1 MWSVNWFI
9 IMRRSSINVYDD
21 PEQHHSDSLLLPT
34 SPNTKGSMKKLGTT
48 TLSYAQRVP
57 GRLLKSSKRKGLGID
72 SSLSSSSSSKNGEK
86 GKKVSTSVLV
96 AAWYIIGVISIS
108 TSKILLTDYLSW
120 PFLSIQQFGKD
131 MLYHFS

>member
-1 MWSVNWFI
+1 
-9 IMRRSSINVYDD
+9 MRRSSINVYDD

-34 SPNTKGSMKKLGTT
+34 SPNTKGSMKKLGTS

-57 GRLLKSSKRKGLGID
+57 GRLLKYSKRKGLGIE
-72 SSLSSSSSSKNGEK
+72 SSLSSSSSKNGEK